1 MAIPGDTL
9 STPALPARMLT
20 PDDVGRPL
28 RTEDYELGGIALN
41 DPTQGLRVQNWRA
54 RLVGNEIRVAAAPYD
69 TEQLLIT
76 DTGITELSLAFDQNM
91 KPVLAYMA
99 QNQAKLWWY
108 DSLAGAQVTTILPAG
123 VRSPYLAMDDKRDF
137 ANGSN
142 DVILAYIIGNRLCYR
157 QQRDR
162 YNTERTL
169 KWFSGNAVSIRRMG
183 FSAGLRLQFELAG
196 LQNRPLARPYLA
208 GWSPTVSQLNAS
220 TITVNAPTGM
230 REGDLLYAAVVH
242 RSALTVPA
250 GWTLRRAEAMTNG
263 TGQTLSVLSKNTV
276 GPADAGAA
284 LTFTVAS
291 TGFVAASSFVVRGES
306 LGVTQRAVAA
316 TVVNNTAT
324 NSATAQTVNAALLA
338 GELHVLV
345 ASSINA
351 QGSTTT
357 PVMPA
362 GATLV
367 SGSGPNMRL
376 AVGYQLRDLGQ
387 SMSGNVT
394 FDNGTPT
401 SNGLAAITLAFGVP
415 T

>member
-1 MAIPGDTL
+1 MAIPGDAL
-9 STPALPARMLT
+9 STPALPSRLLT

-28 RTEDYELGGIALN
+28 RTEDYELGGIALS
-41 DPTQGLRVQNWRA
+41 DPTQGLQVQNWRA
-54 RLVGNEIRVAAAPYD
+54 RLVGDEIRISPAPYD
-69 TEQLLIT
+69 VETVLIT

-108 DSLAGAQVTTILPAG
+108 DSLAGEQVTTILPAG

-142 DVILAYIIGNRLCYR
+142 DVILAYIIGNRLCTR

-162 YNTERTL
+162 YNIETTR
-169 KWFSGNAVSIRRMG
+169 KWFVGNAVSIRRMG
-183 FSAGLRLQFELAG
+183 MSAGLRLQFELVG

-220 TITVNAPTGM
+220 SISVTAPTGVKA
-230 REGDLLYAAVVH
+230 GDLLYAAVVH
-242 RSALTVPA
+242 RSALTVPG

-276 GPADAGAA
+276 GPADSGATLA
-284 LTFTVAS
+284 FSVAS
-291 TGFVAASSFVVRGES
+291 LGFVAAAAFVVRGEA
-306 LGVTQRAVAA
+306 LGVTQRAVSAA
-316 TVVNNTAT
+316 VVNSTAT
-324 NSATAQTVNAALLA
+324 NAITAQALNATLLA

-351 QGSTTT
+351 QGITTT

-376 AVGYQLRDLGQ
+376 AIGYQLRDLGQ
-387 SMSGNVT
+387 SIAGNVT

-401 SNGLAAITLAFGVP
+401 SNGLVAITLAFGVP
-415 T
+415 P